1 MHMTDDVVTLS
12 FNVGPNPTI
21 EDVKRAMEHAA
32 KESTEK
38 NLTLFVAAITDAT
51 DKMQKGLAAIKR
63 VVEDDLGLSP
73 GEKVSMLE
81 RMEAAFGEAIKD
93 DES

>member
-1 MHMTDDVVTLS
+1 
-12 FNVGPNPTI
+12 
-21 EDVKRAMEHAA
+21 
-32 KESTEK
+32 
-38 NLTLFVAAITDAT
+38 
-51 DKMQKGLAAIKR
+51 MQKGLAAIKR

-81 RMEAAFGEAIKD
+81 RMSAAFDEAIKD